1 MLYQIY
7 EAQRTLME
15 PFAELALVASR
26 LFTNP
31 LAPMSHAPM
40 ANRMAAGYNL
50 LHRLAKDYEKP
61 EFGITSVPVDGVGV
75 TIHERVEISKPF
87 CNLLRFKRYADDTKT
102 LETLLRSPVVLVVAP
117 LSGHYST
124 LLRDTVR
131 TLLRDHKVYITD
143 WKNAREVPLSEGTFS
158 LDDYV
163 NYVQEFIRYLQEN
176 NGEVHVVSV
185 CQPTVPV
192 MAAVSLMASRG
203 EQTPASM
210 TMMGGPID
218 ASRSPTAV
226 NDLAVKRS
234 LQWFETNVIH
244 RVPNNYP
251 GAGRRVYPGFLQYA
265 GFVAMNPNRHATS
278 YYDYFKDLVRGDGG
292 STDSHRKFY
301 DEYNAVLDM
310 DAEFYLDTI
319 KTVFQDYAL
328 PNGTW
333 EVRNPEGKPELVRP
347 QDITKT
353 AVLAIEG
360 ELDDIA
366 GLGQTQASLDL
377 CSSVPDSEKQYY
389 EVMGAGHYG
398 IFSGRRWREV
408 VYPIL
413 RDFIANHHTGIVTTK
428 RRAASQALM
437 EALENREDLYEQLQ
451 LGTNYQPVED
461 KPVAAKAAAT
471 VAADSAVKAAPAA
484 RKPAASRA
492 KPATARK
499 TTSASKAAAAPKA
512 AAAKP
517 AAAAAK
523 PAVAPKAA
531 SKPAATA
538 TNKPAVESKPDVAPN
553 TASVPAAAVAAKP
566 ATVAATAAPAPAAA
580 PAKTETATP
589 TAAPAQ
595 PEAEASRPATA
606 WRTPETEGQPN
617 AAQSASAPKQS

>member
-61 EFGITSVPVDGVGV
+61 EFGITSVPVDGVSV

-87 CNLLRFKRYADDTKT
+87 CNLLRFKRYADDTTT

-437 EALENREDLYEQLQ
+437 ETL
-451 LGTNYQPVED
+451 
-461 KPVAAKAAAT
+461 
-471 VAADSAVKAAPAA
+471 
-484 RKPAASRA
+484 
-492 KPATARK
+492 
-499 TTSASKAAAAPKA
+499 
-512 AAAKP
+512 
-517 AAAAAK
+517 
-523 PAVAPKAA
+523 
-531 SKPAATA
+531 
-538 TNKPAVESKPDVAPN
+538 
-553 TASVPAAAVAAKP
+553 
-566 ATVAATAAPAPAAA
+566 
-580 PAKTETATP
+580 
-589 TAAPAQ
+589 
-595 PEAEASRPATA
+595 
-606 WRTPETEGQPN
+606 
-617 AAQSASAPKQS
+617 